1 MLNIKMLLIFV
12 LDDWLKSACSLI
24 DLTLASFLNRP
35 SKIKK
40 ISTMK
45 QLFTLFILLFISQLS
60 NAQQNTN
67 LVFFS
72 EQGQQFYVILN
83 GIQQNVNPETNVRVT
98 NLIQPYY
105 KVKVK
110 FADGMTPDI
119 DKTLNF
125 NPGTETTYAIRS
137 SNKGEI
143 VLRWMSEVPI
153 AQAPRP
159 IGGQNVIVYHDTPLA
174 TTVTQTTVISNST
187 TNPGTT
193 DQMNVGIN
201 VNDPMTGGAN
211 INMNINVNETGMNT
225 QTQSTTTTYS
235 TTTTTTSGNVG
246 TVQSGNVGTV
256 QNGYVMPGYNG
267 TVGCNGYPMSES
279 RFNEVVQSIQAKS
292 FDDSKLTMAKQVIN
306 TNCMTSSQVKRLML
320 LFSFEDTRLDLAK
333 YAYGYTHDIGNY
345 YQLNDAFTF
354 ESSIDELNTYTSG
367 FRR

>member
-1 MLNIKMLLIFV
+1 
-12 LDDWLKSACSLI
+12 
-24 DLTLASFLNRP
+24 
-35 SKIKK
+35 
-40 ISTMK
+40 MK
-45 QLFTLFILLFISQLS
+45 QLFTLLILLFISQLS

-110 FADGMTPDI
+110 FTDGMTPDI

-153 AQAPRP
+153 NQAPQP
-159 IGGQNVIVYHDTPLA
+159 MPNQQVIIYHSTPPA
-174 TTVTQTTVISNST
+174 TTVTQTTVISNTT
-187 TNPGTT
+187 TNPTNS

-201 VNDPMTGGAN
+201 VNDPVNGGAN

-225 QTQSTTTTYS
+225 QSQSTTTTYS
-235 TTTTTTSGNVG
+235 STTTTTSGNVG
-246 TVQSGNVGTV
+246 TVGTV
-256 QNGYVMPGYNG
+256 QESGYVMPGYNG
-267 TVGCNGYPMSES
+267 NVGCNGYPMNDT
-279 RFNEVVQSIQAKS
+279 RFNEVVQSIQAKN

-320 LFSFEDTRLDLAK
+320 LFSFEETRLDLAK
-333 YAYGYTHDIGNY
+333 YAYGYTYDIGNY

>member
-1 MLNIKMLLIFV
+1 
-12 LDDWLKSACSLI
+12 
-24 DLTLASFLNRP
+24 
-35 SKIKK
+35 
-40 ISTMK
+40 MK
-45 QLFTLFILLFISQLS
+45 QLSTLFILLLFSLLS

-110 FADGMTPDI
+110 FTDGITPDI

-159 IGGQNVIVYHDTPLA
+159 MGGQNVIVYHDTPS
-174 TTVTQTTVISNST
+174 TTVTQTTVISNTT
-187 TNPGTT
+187 TNPTNS

-201 VNDPMTGGAN
+201 VNDPVNGGAN

-225 QTQSTTTTYS
+225 QTQSTTTTTYS
-235 TTTTTTSGNVG
+235 STTTTSGNVG
-246 TVQSGNVGTV
+246 TVGTV
-256 QNGYVMPGYNG
+256 QQSGYVMPGYNG
-267 TVGCNGYPMSES
+267 DVGCNGYPMTDA
-279 RFNEVVQSIQAKS
+279 RFNEVVQSIQAKN

-320 LFSFEDTRLDLAK
+320 LFTFEDTRLDLAK
-333 YAYGYTHDIGNY
+333 YAYGYTYDIGNY

>member
-1 MLNIKMLLIFV
+1 MKHFFTFLILAFFSG
-12 LDDWLKSACSLI
+12 SAI
-24 DLTLASFLNRP
+24 
-35 SKIKK
+35 
-40 ISTMK
+40 
-45 QLFTLFILLFISQLS
+45 
-60 NAQQNTN
+60 AQQNTN

-83 GIQQNVNPETNVRVT
+83 GIQQNATPETNVRVT

-110 FADGMTPDI
+110 FADGATPDI

-125 NPGTETTYAIRS
+125 NSGTETTYAIRS
-137 SNKGEI
+137 NNKGEI

-153 AQAPRP
+153 HQAPQP
-159 IGGQNVIVYHDTPLA
+159 MPNQQVIVYHSTPIV
-174 TTVTQTTVISNST
+174 TQTQTTVISNTNS
-187 TNPGTT
+187 NPGTS

-256 QNGYVMPGYNG
+256 QTGYVMPGYNG
-267 TVGCNGYPMSES
+267 NIGCNGYPMSEA
-279 RFNEVVQSIQAKS
+279 RFNEVVKSIESKG
-292 FDDSKLTMAKQVIN
+292 FDDSKLTMSKQVIS
-306 TNCMTSSQVKRLML
+306 TNCMTSNQVKRLML

-333 YAYGYTHDIGNY
+333 YAYGYTYDIGNY

-354 ESSIDELNTYTSG
+354 ESSIEELNEYTSG

>member
-1 MLNIKMLLIFV
+1 MKHFFTF
-12 LDDWLKSACSLI
+12 
-24 DLTLASFLNRP
+24 LTLLFL
-35 SKIKK
+35 
-40 ISTMK
+40 
-45 QLFTLFILLFISQLS
+45 SQWTI
-60 NAQQNTN
+60 AQQNTN

-72 EQGQQFYVILN
+72 EQGQQFYIILN
-83 GIQQNVNPETNVRVT
+83 GIQQNPNPETNVRVT

-110 FADGMTPDI
+110 FTDGMTPDI

-125 NPGTETTYAIRS
+125 NPGTETTYSIKS
-137 SNKGEI
+137 NNKGEI

-159 IGGQNVIVYHDTPLA
+159 IAGQNVIVYHDTPLS
-174 TTVTQTTVISNST
+174 TTVTQTTVISNT
-187 TNPGTT
+187 TSNPGTSE
-193 DQMNVGIN
+193 QMNVGIN
-201 VNDPMTGGAN
+201 VNDPMMGGTGAN

-246 TVQSGNVGTV
+246 TVQTGGNVGTV
-256 QNGYVMPGYNG
+256 QTGYVMQGYNG
-267 TVGCNGYPMSES
+267 NVGCNGYPMSES
-279 RFNEVVQSIQAKS
+279 RFNEVVKSIEAKS

-306 TNCMTSSQVKRLML
+306 TNCMTSAQVKRLML

-333 YAYGYTHDIGNY
+333 YAYGYTYDIGNY

-354 ESSIDELNTYTSG
+354 ESSIDELNAYTSG

>member
-1 MLNIKMLLIFV
+1 
-12 LDDWLKSACSLI
+12 
-24 DLTLASFLNRP
+24 
-35 SKIKK
+35 
-40 ISTMK
+40 MK
-45 QLFTLFILLFISQLS
+45 QLFTLFILLVISQLT

-110 FADGMTPDI
+110 FADGITADI

-125 NPGTETTYAIRS
+125 NPGTETTYTIRN

-153 AQAPRP
+153 QQAPQP
-159 IGGQNVIVYHDTPLA
+159 MPNQQVIIYHSTPPA
-174 TTVTQTTVISNST
+174 TTVTQTTVISNTST
-187 TNPGTT
+187 SPSNSE
-193 DQMNVGIN
+193 QINMGIN

-211 INMNINVNETGMNT
+211 INMNINVSETGMNT

-235 TTTTTTSGNVG
+235 STTTTTSGNVG
-246 TVQSGNVGTV
+246 TVQQS
-256 QNGYVMPGYNG
+256 GYVMPGYTGN
-267 TVGCNGYPMSES
+267 VGCNGYPMTEA

>member
-1 MLNIKMLLIFV
+1 
-12 LDDWLKSACSLI
+12 
-24 DLTLASFLNRP
+24 
-35 SKIKK
+35 
-40 ISTMK
+40 MK

-110 FADGMTPDI
+110 FTDGITPDI

-125 NPGTETTYAIRS
+125 NPGTETTYTIKS
-137 SNKGEI
+137 SNKGET

-153 AQAPRP
+153 AEAPRP
-159 IGGQNVIVYHDTPLA
+159 MGGQNVIVYHDTPLA
-174 TTVTQTTVISNST
+174 TTVTQTTVISNTT
-187 TNPGTT
+187 TNPTNS

-225 QTQSTTTTYS
+225 QTQSTTTTTYS
-235 TTTTTTSGNVG
+235 STTTTSGNVG
-246 TVQSGNVGTV
+246 TVGTV
-256 QNGYVMPGYNG
+256 QQSGYVMPGYNG
-267 TVGCNGYPMSES
+267 NVGCNGYPMSES
-279 RFNEVVQSIQAKS
+279 RFNEVVQSIEAKS

-306 TNCMTSSQVKRLML
+306 TNCMTSNQVKRLML

-354 ESSIDELNTYTSG
+354 ESSIEELNTYTSG

>member
-1 MLNIKMLLIFV
+1 
-12 LDDWLKSACSLI
+12 
-24 DLTLASFLNRP
+24 
-35 SKIKK
+35 
-40 ISTMK
+40 MK
-45 QLFTLFILLFISQLS
+45 QLFTLFILLLISQLS
-60 NAQQNTN
+60 HAQQNTN

-110 FADGMTPDI
+110 FVDGTTPDI

-159 IGGQNVIVYHDTPLA
+159 IGGQNVIVYHDTPPA
-174 TTVTQTTVISNST
+174 TTVTQTTVISNTT
-187 TNPGTT
+187 TNPTNS
-193 DQMNVGIN
+193 DQINMGIN
-201 VNDPMTGGAN
+201 VNDPMNGGAN

-225 QTQSTTTTYS
+225 QTQSTTTTTTYS
-235 TTTTTTSGNVG
+235 STTTTSGNVG
-246 TVQSGNVGTV
+246 TVGTV
-256 QNGYVMPGYNG
+256 QQSGYVMPGYNG
-267 TVGCNGYPMSES
+267 NVGCNGYPMSDT
-279 RFNEVVQSIQAKS
+279 RFNEVVQSIEAKS

-306 TNCMTSSQVKRLML
+306 TNCMTSNQVKRLML

-333 YAYGYTHDIGNY
+333 YAYGYTYDIGNY

-354 ESSIDELNTYTSG
+354 ESSIEELNTYTSG

>member
-1 MLNIKMLLIFV
+1 
-12 LDDWLKSACSLI
+12 
-24 DLTLASFLNRP
+24 
-35 SKIKK
+35 
-40 ISTMK
+40 MK
-45 QLFTLFILLFISQLS
+45 HFFTFFILLFISQWTH
-60 NAQQNTN
+60 AQQNTN

-72 EQGQQFYVILN
+72 EQGQQFYIILN
-83 GIQQNVNPETNVRVT
+83 GIQQNPNPETNVRVT

-110 FADGMTPDI
+110 FADGITPDI

-125 NPGTETTYAIRS
+125 NSGTETTYAIKS

-159 IGGQNVIVYHDTPLA
+159 IGGQNVIVYHDTPLP
-174 TTVTQTTVISNST
+174 TTVTQTTVISSTT

-201 VNDPMTGGAN
+201 VSDPTTGGAN
-211 INMNINVNETGMNT
+211 INMSVNVNETGMST

-246 TVQSGNVGTV
+246 TVQSG
-256 QNGYVMPGYNG
+256 YVMPGYNG
-267 TVGCNGYPMSES
+267 NVGCNGYPMSES
-279 RFNEVVQSIQAKS
+279 QFNQVVQSIESKG
-292 FDDSKLTMAKQVIN
+292 FDDSKLTMSKQVIS
-306 TNCMTSSQVKRLML
+306 TNCMTSNQVKRLML

-333 YAYGYTHDIGNY
+333 YAYGYTYDIGNY
-345 YQLNDAFTF
+345 YQLNDAFKF
-354 ESSIDELNTYTSG
+354 ESSIEELNEYTNG

>member
-1 MLNIKMLLIFV
+1 
-12 LDDWLKSACSLI
+12 
-24 DLTLASFLNRP
+24 
-35 SKIKK
+35 
-40 ISTMK
+40 MK
-45 QLFTLFILLFISQLS
+45 QVFTLIILLFLSQFS

-72 EQGQQFYVILN
+72 EQGQQFYIILN
-83 GIQQNVNPETNVRVT
+83 GIQQNANPETNVRVT

-110 FADGMTPDI
+110 FADGTTPDI

-125 NPGTETTYAIRS
+125 NAGTETTYAIRS

-159 IGGQNVIVYHDTPLA
+159 IAGQNVIVYHDTPPA
-174 TTVTQTTVISNST
+174 TTVTQTTVISNTT
-187 TNPGTT
+187 TNPGTS

-201 VNDPMTGGAN
+201 VNDPTTGGAN

-235 TTTTTTSGNVG
+235 TTTTTSGNTG
-246 TVQSGNVGTV
+246 TVGTV

-267 TVGCNGYPMSES
+267 NVGCNGYPMSES
-279 RFNEVVQSIQAKS
+279 RFNEVVKSIEAKS

-306 TNCMTSSQVKRLML
+306 TNCMTSAQVKRLML

-333 YAYGYTHDIGNY
+333 YAYGYTYDIGNY

-354 ESSIDELNTYTSG
+354 ESSIDELNAYTSG
-367 FRR
+367 FTR

>member
-1 MLNIKMLLIFV
+1 
-12 LDDWLKSACSLI
+12 
-24 DLTLASFLNRP
+24 
-35 SKIKK
+35 
-40 ISTMK
+40 MK
-45 QLFTLFILLFISQLS
+45 QLSTLFILLLFSLLS

-72 EQGQQFYVILN
+72 EQGQQFYIILN

-110 FADGMTPDI
+110 FADGITADI

-125 NPGTETTYAIRS
+125 NQGTETTYSIKS

-153 AQAPRP
+153 EQAPRP
-159 IGGQNVIVYHDTPLA
+159 MAGQQVIVYHSTPV
-174 TTVTQTTVISNST
+174 TTTTQTTVISNTT
-187 TNPGTT
+187 TNPNNS

-201 VNDPMTGGAN
+201 VNDPANGGAN

-225 QTQSTTTTYS
+225 QTQSTTTTTYS
-235 TTTTTTSGNVG
+235 STTTTSGNVG
-246 TVQSGNVGTV
+246 TVGTV
-256 QNGYVMPGYNG
+256 QQSGYVMPGYNG
-267 TVGCNGYPMSES
+267 NVGCNGYPMSEA
-279 RFNEVVQSIQAKS
+279 RFNEVVQSIQAKN

-354 ESSIDELNTYTSG
+354 ESSIEELNTYTSG
-367 FRR
+367 FKR

>member
-1 MLNIKMLLIFV
+1 
-12 LDDWLKSACSLI
+12 
-24 DLTLASFLNRP
+24 
-35 SKIKK
+35 
-40 ISTMK
+40 MK
-45 QLFTLFILLFISQLS
+45 HFFTFFILLFISQWTT
-60 NAQQNTN
+60 AQQNTN

-72 EQGQQFYVILN
+72 EQGQQFYIILN
-83 GIQQNVNPETNVRVT
+83 GIQQNPNPETNVRVT

-110 FADGMTPDI
+110 FADGTTPDI

-125 NPGTETTYAIRS
+125 NQGTETTYSIKT

-159 IGGQNVIVYHDTPLA
+159 IAGQNVIVYHDTPLA
-174 TTVTQTTVISNST
+174 TTVTQTTVISNTT
-187 TNPGTT
+187 TNPTTT

-201 VNDPMTGGAN
+201 VSDPTTGGAN
-211 INMNINVNETGMNT
+211 INMSVNVNETGMST

-246 TVQSGNVGTV
+246 TVQSG
-256 QNGYVMPGYNG
+256 YVMPGYSGN
-267 TVGCNGYPMSES
+267 VGCTGYPMSES
-279 RFNEVVQSIQAKS
+279 QFSQVVQSIESKG
-292 FDDSKLTMAKQVIN
+292 FDDSKLTMSKQVIS
-306 TNCMTSSQVKRLML
+306 TNCMTSNQVKRLML

-333 YAYGYTHDIGNY
+333 YAYGYTYDIGNY
-345 YQLNDAFTF
+345 YQLNDAFKF
-354 ESSIDELNTYTSG
+354 ESSIEELNEYTNG

>member
-1 MLNIKMLLIFV
+1 
-12 LDDWLKSACSLI
+12 
-24 DLTLASFLNRP
+24 
-35 SKIKK
+35 
-40 ISTMK
+40 MK
-45 QLFTLFILLFISQLS
+45 HVSTLFILLLFSLLS

-83 GIQQNVNPETNVRVT
+83 GIQQNANPETNVRVT

-110 FADGMTPDI
+110 FADGITSDI

-125 NPGTETTYAIRS
+125 NPGTETTYSIKS
-137 SNKGEI
+137 NNKGEI

-153 AQAPRP
+153 QEAPRP
-159 IGGQNVIVYHDTPLA
+159 IGGQNVIVYHDTPLS
-174 TTVTQTTVISNST
+174 TTVTQTTVISNTT
-187 TNPGTT
+187 TNPGSS

-201 VNDPMTGGAN
+201 VNDPVNGGAN

-235 TTTTTTSGNVG
+235 STTTTSGNVG
-246 TVQSGNVGTV
+246 TVQQS
-256 QNGYVMPGYNG
+256 GYVMPGYNG
-267 TVGCNGYPMSES
+267 NVGCNGYPMTDA
-279 RFNEVVQSIQAKS
+279 RFNEVVQSIQAKN

-333 YAYGYTHDIGNY
+333 YAYGYTYDIGNY

-367 FRR
+367 FKR

>member
-1 MLNIKMLLIFV
+1 
-12 LDDWLKSACSLI
+12 
-24 DLTLASFLNRP
+24 
-35 SKIKK
+35 
-40 ISTMK
+40 MK
-45 QLFTLFILLFISQLS
+45 HFFTFFILLFISQWTT
-60 NAQQNTN
+60 AQQNTN

-72 EQGQQFYVILN
+72 EQGQQFYIILN
-83 GIQQNVNPETNVRVT
+83 GIQQNPNPETNVRVT

-125 NPGTETTYAIRS
+125 NPGTETTYSIKS
-137 SNKGEI
+137 NNKGEI

-159 IGGQNVIVYHDTPLA
+159 IGGQNVIVYHDAPLP
-174 TTVTQTTVISNST
+174 TTVTQTTVISNTT

-246 TVQSGNVGTV
+246 TVQ
-256 QNGYVMPGYNG
+256 NGYVMPGYNG
-267 TVGCNGYPMSES
+267 NVGCSGYPMSENQFS
-279 RFNEVVQSIQAKS
+279 QVVQSIESKG
-292 FDDSKLTMAKQVIN
+292 FDDSKLTMSKQVIS
-306 TNCMTSSQVKRLML
+306 TNCMTSNQVKRLML

-333 YAYGYTHDIGNY
+333 YAYGYTYDIGNY
-345 YQLNDAFTF
+345 YQLNDAFKF
-354 ESSIDELNTYTSG
+354 ESSIEELNEYTNG

>member
-1 MLNIKMLLIFV
+1 
-12 LDDWLKSACSLI
+12 
-24 DLTLASFLNRP
+24 
-35 SKIKK
+35 
-40 ISTMK
+40 MK
-45 QLFTLFILLFISQLS
+45 HVSTLFILLLFSLLS

-83 GIQQNVNPETNVRVT
+83 GIQQNANPETNVRVT

-110 FADGMTPDI
+110 FADGITSDI

-125 NPGTETTYAIRS
+125 NPGTETTYSIKS
-137 SNKGEI
+137 NNKGEI

-153 AQAPRP
+153 QEAPRP
-159 IGGQNVIVYHDTPLA
+159 IGGQNVIVYHDTPLS
-174 TTVTQTTVISNST
+174 TTVTQTTVISNTT
-187 TNPGTT
+187 TNPGSS

-201 VNDPMTGGAN
+201 VNDPVNGGAN

-235 TTTTTTSGNVG
+235 STTTTSGNVG
-246 TVQSGNVGTV
+246 TVQQS
-256 QNGYVMPGYNG
+256 GYVMPGYNG
-267 TVGCNGYPMSES
+267 NVGCNGYPMTDV
-279 RFNEVVQSIQAKS
+279 RFNEVVQSIQAKN

-333 YAYGYTHDIGNY
+333 YAYGYTYDIGNY

-367 FRR
+367 FKR

>member
-1 MLNIKMLLIFV
+1 MKHFF
-12 LDDWLKSACSLI
+12 
-24 DLTLASFLNRP
+24 TFL
-35 SKIKK
+35 
-40 ISTMK
+40 
-45 QLFTLFILLFISQLS
+45 ILLFISQWT

-72 EQGQQFYVILN
+72 EQGQQFYIILN
-83 GIQQNVNPETNVRVT
+83 GIQQNPNPETNVRVT

-110 FADGMTPDI
+110 FADGITPDI

-125 NPGTETTYAIRS
+125 NSGTETTYAIKS

-159 IGGQNVIVYHDTPLA
+159 IGGQNVIVYHDTPLS
-174 TTVTQTTVISNST
+174 TTVTQTTVISNTT
-187 TNPGTT
+187 TNPTNS

-201 VNDPMTGGAN
+201 VNDPVTGGAN
-211 INMNINVNETGMNT
+211 INMNINVSETGMNT

-235 TTTTTTSGNVG
+235 TTTTTSGGGTVG
-246 TVQSGNVGTV
+246 TVQS
-256 QNGYVMPGYNG
+256 GYVMPGYNG
-267 TVGCNGYPMSES
+267 NVGCNGYPMSDT

-333 YAYGYTHDIGNY
+333 YAYGYTYDIGNY

-354 ESSIDELNTYTSG
+354 ESSIEELNEYTSG
-367 FRR
+367 FKR

>member
-1 MLNIKMLLIFV
+1 MKHFFTCLL
-12 LDDWLKSACSLI
+12 LLC
-24 DLTLASFLNRP
+24 LAQWTS
-35 SKIKK
+35 
-40 ISTMK
+40 
-45 QLFTLFILLFISQLS
+45 
-60 NAQQNTN
+60 AQQNTN

-83 GIQQNVNPETNVRVT
+83 GIQQNANPETNVRVT

-110 FADGMTPDI
+110 FTDGITPDI

-125 NPGTETTYAIRS
+125 NPGTETTYSIKS
-137 SNKGEI
+137 NNKGEI

-159 IGGQNVIVYHDTPLA
+159 IGGQNVVVYHDTPLS
-174 TTVTQTTVISNST
+174 TTVTQTTVISNT
-187 TNPGTT
+187 TSNPGTT

-201 VNDPMTGGAN
+201 VSDPTMGGTGAN

-246 TVQSGNVGTV
+246 TVQSG
-256 QNGYVMPGYNG
+256 YVMPGYTGN
-267 TVGCNGYPMSES
+267 VGCNGYPMTEN
-279 RFNEVVQSIQAKS
+279 RFNEVVRSIESKG
-292 FDDSKLTMAKQVIN
+292 FDDSKLTMSKQVIS
-306 TNCMTSSQVKRLML
+306 TNCMTSNQVKRLMM

-333 YAYGYTHDIGNY
+333 YAYGYTYDIGNY
-345 YQLNDAFTF
+345 YQLNDAFKF
-354 ESSIDELNTYTSG
+354 ESSIEELNEYTSG

>member
-1 MLNIKMLLIFV
+1 
-12 LDDWLKSACSLI
+12 
-24 DLTLASFLNRP
+24 
-35 SKIKK
+35 
-40 ISTMK
+40 MK
-45 QLFTLFILLFISQLS
+45 QLVTSFILILLSQWTI
-60 NAQQNTN
+60 AQQNTN

-72 EQGQQFYVILN
+72 EQGQQFFVILN
-83 GIQQNVNPETNVRVT
+83 GVQQNANPETNVRVT

-110 FADGMTPDI
+110 FADNRLPDI

-125 NPGTETTYAIRS
+125 NQGTETTYAIRS
-137 SNKGEI
+137 NNKGEI

-153 AQAPRP
+153 NQAPQP
-159 IGGQNVIVYHDTPLA
+159 MPNQQVIVYHTTPPT
-174 TTVTQTTVISNST
+174 TTVTQTTVISNTS
-187 TNPGTT
+187 TNPGTS

-201 VNDPMTGGAN
+201 VNDLMTGGAN

-256 QNGYVMPGYNG
+256 QTGYVMPGYTGN
-267 TVGCNGYPMSES
+267 VGCNGYPMTEA
-279 RFNEVVQSIQAKS
+279 RFNEVVKSIEAKS

-306 TNCMTSSQVKRLML
+306 TNCMTSAQVKRLML

-333 YAYGYTHDIGNY
+333 YAYGHTYDIGNY

-354 ESSIDELNTYTSG
+354 ESSIEELNEYTSG